1 MRNIVGIC
9 LTALAFSTAMNC
21 HAAPVEIGSLA
32 GMRTAKST
40 IELAGMNTEVR
51 SVALGPQKDGLYLLV
66 ASRPDGQGVSESRLN
81 FINSDEAGRIV
92 SVPVSPAGQATNP
105 SASPGSLW
113 LATAN
118 HLASDA
124 SGRPYLL
131 TMALNGTMKL
141 HRLSSQG
148 QSEQVFD
155 VALDLPALAIRR
167 FEAVADKGFLIVGS
181 TGSLPALVMLD
192 TAGRVLSRVVVA
204 DQGAAAVAAQ
214 VSVSGDFIALVE
226 SANYIDPRFWVGRVR
241 ADGSIAGKAEMA
253 GKPLDLDVAPD
264 GKVVVLLEQAGVAHR
279 DVIAKGFDR
288 EFGQQWSR
296 TVVGGQ
302 ANTTGFRVAALRKG
316 GYFLA
321 GKRDRGLWL
330 SRIDAGGVEMWSS
343 WTDPRSLADLEMA
356 VDVDL
361 TSRGDEFAV
370 AYTALVVRDR
380 KQFGVVRTL
389 QFRLE

>member
-51 SVALGPQKDGLYLLV
+51 SVALGARRSGLFLLL
-66 ASRPDGQGVSESRLN
+66 ASRPDGQGVSESRLS
-81 FINSDEAGRIV
+81 IVSSDEAGRIV
-92 SVPVSPAGQATNP
+92 SAPVLPTDPSTNA
-105 SASPGSLW
+105 SASPDPLLLVS
-113 LATAN
+113 TN
-118 HLASDA
+118 HLATDA

-148 QSEQVFD
+148 QSVQVFD
-155 VALDLPALAIRR
+155 VALDLPAMAIRR
-167 FEAVADKGFLIVGS
+167 FEAVADQGFLIVGS
-181 TGSLPALVMLD
+181 TGSMPVLIRLD
-192 TAGRVLSRVVVA
+192 TAGRVSSRVVVA
-204 DQGAAAVAAQ
+204 DEGAAAVAAH
-214 VSVSGDFIALVE
+214 VSSSGDFIALVE
-226 SANYIDPRFWVGRVR
+226 SANYVDPRFWVGRVKP
-241 ADGSIAGKAEMA
+241 DGSIAGRTAMA

-264 GKVVVLLEQAGVAHR
+264 GRVVVLVEQAGVAHR
-279 DVIAKGFDR
+279 DVVAKGFDR
-288 EFGQQWSR
+288 EFVQQWSR
-296 TVVGGQ
+296 TVVANQ
-302 ANTTGFRVAALRKG
+302 ASTTGFRVSALRKG

-343 WTDPRSLADLEMA
+343 WTDPRQLADLEMT

-361 TSRGDEFAV
+361 ASRGDEFAV

-389 QFRLE
+389 QFQLE